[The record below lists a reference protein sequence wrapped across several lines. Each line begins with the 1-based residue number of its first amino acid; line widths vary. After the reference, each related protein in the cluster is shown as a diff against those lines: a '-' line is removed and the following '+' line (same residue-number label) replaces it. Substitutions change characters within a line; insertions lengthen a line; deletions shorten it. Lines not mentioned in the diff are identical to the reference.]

1 MPCCQLLDQLAAVL
15 QPCCQLLH
23 QLAAMQQGPA
33 TIKAYEHIL
42 RVYVSMCVFVPVYAS
57 VCLCVCVFASQS
69 VRLSVCLRVCVC
81 ERERERET
89 VSERLVETNAQR
101 DRDSKKH
108 VSDSKQ
114 SNFMKNAQVSHF
126 KFCYSNH
133 RDKDSINRAD
143 FAQKDPRGLFLILI
157 IFLQI
162 RLSQQNSTHLTT
174 LVAPIALIAVAHPP
188 PPRHCI
194 LLFCFVL
201 LHRHY
206 ASHFR
211 KALQHL
217 SGWQLADKFGR
228 ERLILLLPGFWWS
241 G

>member
-1 MPCCQLLDQLAAVL
+1 
-15 QPCCQLLH
+15 
-23 QLAAMQQGPA
+23 
-33 TIKAYEHIL
+33 
-42 RVYVSMCVFVPVYAS
+42 
-57 VCLCVCVFASQS
+57 
-69 VRLSVCLRVCVC
+69 
-81 ERERERET
+81 

-174 LVAPIALIAVAHPP
+174 LVAPIALIAVALHSSV
-188 PPRHCI
+188 
-194 LLFCFVL
+194 LFCFVAPPL
-201 LHRHY
+201 RKSLPESPA
-206 ASHFR
+206 ASLRLAARRQIR
-211 KALQHL
+211 KGETHPTLT
-217 SGWQLADKFGR
+217 
-228 ERLILLLPGFWWS
+228 GFLVEWVARAMV
-241 G
+241 